1 MITLTIVKQV
11 KKGSQ
16 VTWKKELKM
25 FNSVDKARKEIT
37 PIVREMKVAKKEK
50 REPTIAIKAVSYD
63 LKSEK
68 TMLLETDAII
78 SVENESDNGDGR

>member
-11 KKGSQ
+11 KKGS
-16 VTWKKELKM
+16 VVSYNKELKM
-25 FNSVDKARKEIT
+25 FNSVDKARKFIT
-37 PIVREMKVAKKEK
+37 PIVKEMKIAKKQK
-50 REPTIAIKAVSYD
+50 RTPTLAIKAVSYD

-78 SVENESDNGDGR
+78 SVENEKDDGE

>member
-1 MITLTIVKQV
+1 MITLTIIKQV

-16 VTWKKELKM
+16 ITWKKELKM

-37 PIVREMKVAKKEK
+37 PIVREMKMAKKQK
-50 REPTIAIKAVSYD
+50 RDPQIAIKAVSYD

-68 TMLLETDAII
+68 TMLLETDAIT
-78 SVENESDNGDGR
+78 SVENEKDDGE

>member
-11 KKGSQ
+11 KKGTTISF
-16 VTWKKELKM
+16 KRELKM

-37 PIVREMKVAKKEK
+37 PIVREMKLAKKQK
-50 REPTIAIKAVSYD
+50 RDPSIAIKAVSYD

-68 TMLLETDAII
+68 TMLLETDAIT
-78 SVENESDNGDGR
+78 SVENEKDDGE

>member
-11 KKGSQ
+11 KKGSI
-16 VTWKKELKM
+16 VSYNKELKM
-25 FNSVDKARKEIT
+25 FNSVDKARKFIT
-37 PIVREMKVAKKEK
+37 PIVKEMKIAKKQK
-50 REPTIAIKAVSYD
+50 RTPTLAIKAVSYD

-78 SVENESDNGDGR
+78 SVENEKDDGE

>member
-16 VTWKKELKM
+16 ITWKKELKM

-50 REPTIAIKAVSYD
+50 REPKIAIKAVSYD

-78 SVENESDNGDGR
+78 SVENESDDGDGR

>member
-11 KKGSQ
+11 KKGTTISF
-16 VTWKKELKM
+16 KRELKM

-37 PIVREMKVAKKEK
+37 PIVREMKLAKKQK
-50 REPTIAIKAVSYD
+50 RDPSIAIKAVSYD

-68 TMLLETDAII
+68 TMLLETDAITSI
-78 SVENESDNGDGR
+78 ENEKDDGE

>member
-11 KKGSQ
+11 KKGTTISF
-16 VTWKKELKM
+16 KRELKM

-37 PIVREMKVAKKEK
+37 PIVREMKLAKKQK
-50 REPTIAIKAVSYD
+50 RDPSIAIKAVSYD

-68 TMLLETDAII
+68 TMLLEIDAIT
-78 SVENESDNGDGR
+78 SVENEKDDGE

>member
-11 KKGSQ
+11 KKGTTISF
-16 VTWKKELKM
+16 KRELKM

-37 PIVREMKVAKKEK
+37 PIVREMKLAKKQK
-50 REPTIAIKAVSYD
+50 RDPSIAIKAVSYD

-78 SVENESDNGDGR
+78 SVENESDDGDGR

>member
-37 PIVREMKVAKKEK
+37 PIVREMKVAKKQK
-50 REPTIAIKAVSYD
+50 RDPQIAIKAVSYD

-78 SVENESDNGDGR
+78 SVENESDDGDGR